1 MAGRA
6 GWRSTRCRPGLVF
19 AGLAALV
26 LTTAGGN
33 LLGASVTPAAATSTT
48 TTTRPTTGA
57 LHEFVVAKREW
68 EEGAFASSFQQSYYF
83 KRATTFLSL
92 AISDGASDVAKYV
105 KSVRQLRQLAALPE
119 TSDTAQ
125 QRAQARGDL
134 RALNLFFDTRALYE

>member
-1 MAGRA
+1 
-6 GWRSTRCRPGLVF
+6 
-19 AGLAALV
+19 V

-83 KRATTFLSL
+83 KRVTTFLSL

-105 KSVRQLRQLAALPE
+105 ASVRQLRQLAALPE
-119 TSDTAQ
+119 TSDTAR

-134 RALNLFFDTRALYE
+134 RALNLFFDTKALYE

>member
-1 MAGRA
+1 MFERAGR
-6 GWRSTRCRPGLVF
+6 RSTRCRPGFVF
-19 AGLAALV
+19 AGLVALV

-33 LLGASVTPAAATSTT
+33 LLGANVLPAAATSTT
-48 TTTRPTTGA
+48 TTTRPTSDA

-83 KRATTFLSL
+83 KRAATFLSR

-105 KSVRQLRQLAALPE
+105 APVRQLRQLAALPE

-134 RALNLFFDTRALYE
+134 RALNSFFDTKDLYG